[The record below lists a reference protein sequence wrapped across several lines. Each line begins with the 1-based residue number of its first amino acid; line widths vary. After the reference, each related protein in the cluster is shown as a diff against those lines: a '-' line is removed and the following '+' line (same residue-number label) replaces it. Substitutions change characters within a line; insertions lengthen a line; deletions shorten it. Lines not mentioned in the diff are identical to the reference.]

1 VPTLICRVVVVTS
14 ILTDIMCSGSMCI
27 VDQRAFLRSL
37 FVRFFDLEEVITR
50 RKRRR
55 ISRLM

>member
-14 ILTDIMCSGSMCI
+14 ILTDNMCSGSMCI

-37 FVRFFDLEEVITR
+37 FVRFFDLE
-50 RKRRR
+50 KR
-55 ISRLM
+55 SLQEEKGEG

>member
-1 VPTLICRVVVVTS
+1 MPTLICRVVVVTS
-14 ILTDIMCSGSMCI
+14 ILTDIMRSGSMCI